1 MEQVLILGSGPA
13 GLTAA
18 IYAARAQLEP
28 LVYEGGQP
36 GGQLTTTTEV
46 ENYPGYADG
55 IDGIELIMTMRRQ
68 AERFGA
74 RFKMGQAIST
84 KLSGSPFK
92 IGFADAM
99 DLSDAPELIEE
110 VETKTLIV
118 STGAAAKYLGLPNEN
133 ALLNKG
139 VSACAVCD
147 GALPVFRDQELA
159 VVGGGD
165 TAAEEATYLT
175 KFASKV
181 YVIHRRDELR
191 ASKVMAKRLL
201 ANPKVEMVWDSVVT
215 DVLDVEQGRVT
226 GVQLRNVKTDEER
239 LLPVGGLF
247 LGIGHSPNTGF
258 LGGQVELDDQGF
270 IKVRLPSTATNV
282 PGVFACGDVMD
293 PHYKQAVTAAGIGCS
308 AALDAER
315 YLEAMHA

>member
-1 MEQVLILGSGPA
+1 MEKVLILGSGPA

-28 LVYEGGQP
+28 LVYEGVQP

-46 ENYPGYADG
+46 ENYPGFAEG
-55 IDGIELIMTMRRQ
+55 IDGTELIMIMRKQ

-74 RFKMGQAIST
+74 RFKMGRAMSAE
-84 KLSGSPFK
+84 LSAAPFK
-92 IGFADAM
+92 ISFADAM
-99 DLSDAPELIEE
+99 DFSETPEVIEE
-110 VETKTLIV
+110 VETQTLIV
-118 STGAAAKYLGLPNEN
+118 ATGATAKYLGLPNEQ

-147 GALPVFRDQELA
+147 GALPIFRDQELA

-165 TAAEEATYLT
+165 TAAEEASYLT

-181 YVIHRRDELR
+181 YVIHRRDQLR
-191 ASKVMAKRLL
+191 ASKVMAERLL

-215 DVLDVEQGRVT
+215 DVLDIEQGRVT
-226 GVQLRNVKTDEER
+226 GVALRNVKTDEER
-239 LLPVGGLF
+239 LLPVAGMF
-247 LGIGHSPNTGF
+247 LGIGHSPNTDF
-258 LGGQVELDDQGF
+258 LGGKVDLDEQGF
-270 IKVRLPSTATNV
+270 IKVRHPSTETNI

-293 PHYKQAVTAAGIGCS
+293 PRYKQAVTAAGIGCA

-315 YLEAMHA
+315 YLEALHG